1 MSNALQSDA
10 ALGAAATTGDVLVR
24 NHDLTANHTLAV
36 RVYGPTGDAAFESA
50 FDLAPGA
57 TAARPAGLAAGH
69 YVVEADCDGER
80 YHVRRTHVGD
90 DEGLLVAI
98 GNGVLDIAPRPAP

>member
-1 MSNALQSDA
+1 MSDALHSEA

-24 NHDLTANHTLAV
+24 NHDLTAHHRLAV
-36 RVYGPTGDAAFESA
+36 RVYGPTGDVTFESA

-57 TAARPAGLAAGH
+57 AAARPAGLAAGH

-90 DEGLLVAI
+90 DEGLLVAV
-98 GNGVLDIAPRPAP
+98 GNGVVDIAARPTP